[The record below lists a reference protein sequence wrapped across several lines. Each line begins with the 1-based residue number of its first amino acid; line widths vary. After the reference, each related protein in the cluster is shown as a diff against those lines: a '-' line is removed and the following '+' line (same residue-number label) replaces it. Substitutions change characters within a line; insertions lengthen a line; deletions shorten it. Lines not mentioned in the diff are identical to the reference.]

1 MLAGTV
7 LSAVTGGMA
16 GLVYA
21 LTRDHGL
28 VHTVLSY
35 QAGGM
40 MAVVVFLPT
49 CQRPTLRRN

>member
-16 GLVYA
+16 GLVFA

-28 VHTVLSY
+28 AQMVLSY
-35 QAGGM
+35 QAGGLLTV
-40 MAVVVFLPT
+40 MAFLAMAH
-49 CQRPTLRRN
+49 RLAWRRN